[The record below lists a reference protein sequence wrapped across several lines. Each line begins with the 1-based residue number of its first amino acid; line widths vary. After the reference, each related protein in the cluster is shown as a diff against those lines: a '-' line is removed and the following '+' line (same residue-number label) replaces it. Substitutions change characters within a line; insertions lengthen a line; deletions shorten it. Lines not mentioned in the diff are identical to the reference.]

1 MKIINSMSVIKKF
14 FEENLMY
21 LIDDGYIIKVDYN
34 PSIDVLEKHFI
45 VKILLPTY
53 PGAHHSS
60 KPINYDDIKY
70 DLIPFYS
77 LLVDNFD
84 VKSAIAVTKFPES
97 ASSKSEGVDISDMNI
112 DQKFDTEIRF
122 IEIELTV

>member
-21 LIDDGYIIKVDYN
+21 LIDDGYIIKDYN

-60 KPINYDDIKY
+60 KTY
-70 DLIPFYS
+70 
-77 LLVDNFD
+77 
-84 VKSAIAVTKFPES
+84 
-97 ASSKSEGVDISDMNI
+97 
-112 DQKFDTEIRF
+112 
-122 IEIELTV
+122 